1 MVTQHIWLKSG
12 IKLIATIAILV
23 AGTFLSSTPT
33 QAFTLVDRAS
43 HLDVFSPVTL
53 SRTQTARL
61 NAANVLC
68 DGSVRVLFKF
78 FDSEGNTLMEETKS
92 LACGQAASSELTTPQ
107 TDVANRAVYGIVAV
121 LIDFRPEDRGEP
133 STGGSRLGGSSSPI
147 VTLLE
152 VIDAS
157 SSGDGSVRLAF
168 LPAVQRSNVR
178 SQ

>member
-78 FDSEGNTLMEETKS
+78 FDSEGNTLMEETNVFGLRSGS
-92 LACGQAASSELTTPQ
+92 LFGTHHAP
-107 TDVANRAVYGIVAV
+107 D
-121 LIDFRPEDRGEP
+121 
-133 STGGSRLGGSSSPI
+133 
-147 VTLLE
+147 
-152 VIDAS
+152 
-157 SSGDGSVRLAF
+157 
-168 LPAVQRSNVR
+168 
-178 SQ
+178 